1 MEDSIEIV
9 TEKLLHVTKD
19 VVVKVPDF
27 CCSLDAI
34 CAYLSLVFL
43 FLFQICR
50 FQVKQTNAWI

>member
-34 CAYLSLVFL
+34 CAYLSLVFY
-43 FLFQICR
+43 FYFK
-50 FQVKQTNAWI
+50 FAGFK